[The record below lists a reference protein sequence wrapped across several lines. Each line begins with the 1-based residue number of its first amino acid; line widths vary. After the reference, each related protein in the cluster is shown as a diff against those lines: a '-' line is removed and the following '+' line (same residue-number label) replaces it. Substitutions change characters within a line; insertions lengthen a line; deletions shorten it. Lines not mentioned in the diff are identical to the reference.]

1 MCNFNGA
8 DDSPKGT
15 AKQAFHASS
24 VTRVQELVSGSAFE
38 PVIRLRRMY
47 DTYELRSGFFE
58 NVFASKD
65 VATELRRRVSGEVEP
80 TTGFEPVTLG
90 LRYLCSTN

>member
-1 MCNFNGA
+1 MDGS

-38 PVIRLRRMY
+38 PVIRLRRIY
-47 DTYELRSGFFE
+47 DTYELRLPYLRTFSTSE
-58 NVFASKD
+58 NV
-65 VATELRRRVSGEVEP
+65 ATKLRRLVKW
-80 TTGFEPVTLG
+80 
-90 LRYLCSTN
+90 